1 MPRGATS
8 GARPCDGCV
17 TQLTQLRKRCPR
29 KRARVAVVLHRVC
42 VARSHRDKAAG
53 IFHVY
58 THGVWAADELYR
70 DDVDRMAFLRELVRA
85 GVKVAWDCLA
95 FCLMDTHYHLLLEV
109 DDGALP
115 RGMHSLNFRYAMQF
129 NHRYAMRGHVMGA
142 RYDSVRIE
150 DDEHLRNAFKYVALN
165 PVEAGLVQAPADWP
179 WSTYA
184 GTVGLAAPHTFVA
197 DDRVLSALNTTSA
210 RAIRALRAFVEES

>member
-1 MPRGATS
+1 MPGGAVS
-8 GARPCDGCV
+8 GARPRHECV
-17 TQLTQLRKRCPR
+17 TELTQLRKSWPR
-29 KRARVAVVLHRVC
+29 RRAYVAVVLHRARVP
-42 VARSHRDKAAG
+42 RSHRDKSAG
-53 IFHVY
+53 VFHVY

-70 DDVDRMAFLRELVRA
+70 DDVDRSAFLRELVRA
-85 GVKVAWDCLA
+85 GVKVEWDCLA

-142 RYDSVRIE
+142 RYDSVRME
-150 DDEHLRNAFKYVALN
+150 DDEHLRNAFKYVVLN
-165 PVEAGLVQAPADWP
+165 PVEAGLVQSPADWP

-210 RAIRALRAFVEES
+210 RATHALRTFVEDS